1 MGRLADLVVEAVEG
15 VMEIVWLVF
24 YMAYGL
30 VWLLLPVLLFAWL
43 ASHL

>member
-30 VWLLLPVLLFAWL
+30 IWLILPILLFAYL

>member
-1 MGRLADLVVEAVEG
+1 MQRLLDLAAEAAESVLEVVWV
-15 VMEIVWLVF
+15 VF

-30 VWLLLPVLLFAWL
+30 IWLILPILLFAYL